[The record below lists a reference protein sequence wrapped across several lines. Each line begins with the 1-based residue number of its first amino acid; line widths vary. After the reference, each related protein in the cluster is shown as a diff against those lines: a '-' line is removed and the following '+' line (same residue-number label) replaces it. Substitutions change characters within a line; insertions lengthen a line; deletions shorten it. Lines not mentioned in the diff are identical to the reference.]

1 MNELNMVEMLRNGV
15 EAKVKEVVTDK
26 LVAEQLK
33 TYEEELRKTIKP
45 MVENISFKEI
55 KKVADLVRLR
65 DEVHVYLHWDDEQKT
80 QVTRKV

>member
-1 MNELNMVEMLRNGV
+1 MNELNLAEMLRNGI

-55 KKVADLVRLR
+55 KKVTDLMRLR